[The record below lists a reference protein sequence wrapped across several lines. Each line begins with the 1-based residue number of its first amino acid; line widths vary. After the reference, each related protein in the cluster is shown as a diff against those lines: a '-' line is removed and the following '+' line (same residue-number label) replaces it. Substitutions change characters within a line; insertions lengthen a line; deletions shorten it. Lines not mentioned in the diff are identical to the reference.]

1 MQTLIIN
8 IKELIQIREMEIKK
22 VSGSE
27 MANLPL
33 LKNAFLLIENDLI
46 ADFGLMND

>member
-1 MQTLIIN
+1 
-8 IKELIQIREMEIKK
+8 MEFDK

-33 LKNAFLLIENDLI
+33 IDNAFLLIENDLI
-46 ADFGLMND
+46 ADFG